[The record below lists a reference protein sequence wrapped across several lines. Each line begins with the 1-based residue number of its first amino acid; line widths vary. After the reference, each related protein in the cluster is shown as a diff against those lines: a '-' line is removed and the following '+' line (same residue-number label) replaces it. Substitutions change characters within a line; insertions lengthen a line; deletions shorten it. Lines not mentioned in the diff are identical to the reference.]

1 MDRMILI
8 SEQALKDILYETDIS
23 PEEKG
28 KLVAKIENCN
38 LYKENKEESL
48 LDALNSL
55 EFNIKSD
62 PADIHKYRTMYIGIK
77 EYLEGRITLETVYDY
92 YLSDY
97 CPPFGYTWCER
108 GKHKAGDCDNC
119 DLKQKQWPYDGA
131 RCLECWKRT
140 LEIEKEKLKEQEGV
154 K

>member
-1 MDRMILI
+1 MILI

-23 PEEKG
+23 SEEKG

-48 LDALNSL
+48 LDVLNSK
-55 EFNIKSD
+55 EFNIQSD
-62 PADIHKYRTMYIGIK
+62 PADIHKYRTMYLGIK
-77 EYLEGRITLETVYDY
+77 GYLDGEITLETVYDY

-108 GKHKAGDCDNC
+108 GKDKINNCNDC
-119 DLKQKQWPYDGA
+119 DLKQKKWSDDSD

-140 LEIEKEKLKEQEGV
+140 LKIEKEKLKEWEGV

>member
-1 MDRMILI
+1 MILI
-8 SEQALKDILYETDIS
+8 SRQALKDILYETDIS

-38 LYKENKEESL
+38 LYKENEEESL
-48 LDALNSL
+48 LDVLNSL
-55 EFNIKSD
+55 EFNVNSD
-62 PADIHKYRTMYIGIK
+62 PADIYKYRTMYLGIK
-77 EYLEGRITLETVYDY
+77 EYLEGRTTLETTYDY

-108 GKHKAGDCDNC
+108 GKHKINDCNDCDLNE
-119 DLKQKQWPYDGA
+119 KQWPDDSA

-140 LEIEKEKLKEQEGV
+140 LKAEKERLK
-154 K
+154 